1 MNFRLLA
8 IIAVFAMCGSLFS
21 ESILVNGFTV
31 SRNSTYVEVPRL
43 NLITEVAEMTYLS
56 NVTMTITNTMDYG
69 ALNVTILD
77 GIYFPDDGT
86 DLAFTPAPAQTLPYL
101 EWKTQKLLPGENFTI
116 TTHYKTKITED
127 MLAGFPAPMI
137 TYVEDNSGY
146 VPSEV
151 TINAPSKVA
160 PGKEIRIQAL
170 DEKGRPVAGM
180 TLLIGGPDGY
190 LSEIVTG
197 SDGYATTVIGKKG
210 KYTIA
215 SKTAMV
221 TGTTLIESADLE
233 PPVTASSDAPGNGA
247 GGFRLED
254 VLSIVGG
261 IVLVS
266 VLLGVIFFMAKKNSG
281 APAQGEAKEEKKEEE
296 TPQEIVIDEGKM
308 FAANRVQASA
318 FAGSESTTVVEESG
332 QEDVSEEATKRMIED
347 RLRKK
352 ENEVQETADAA
363 ALEGSGD
370 DDGED
375 GGEPASEDGG
385 GEKDEEGEAPASD
398 EQGAEEQEEEQEEE
412 KEQPK
417 PVSKK
422 SPSKKIQ
429 KPAKKQPA
437 VKPSVSAKP
446 SASARKEA
454 LTRAVKRLEELK
466 AKRKR

>member
-21 ESILVNGFTV
+21 ESMLVNGFTV
-31 SRNSTYVEVPRL
+31 SRNSTYIGVPRL

-56 NVTMTITNTMDYG
+56 NVTMTITNSMDYG
-69 ALNVTILD
+69 ALNVSILD

-86 DLAFTPAPAQTLPYL
+86 DVAFTPAPAQTLPYL
-101 EWKTQKLLPGENFTI
+101 EWKTRSLKPGENFTI
-116 TTHYKTKITED
+116 TTHYKTKITEN
-127 MLAGFPAPMI
+127 MLASFPAPMI
-137 TYVEDNSGY
+137 KYVEDDSGY
-146 VPSEV
+146 VPSRV

-160 PGKEIRIQAL
+160 PGKEIKIQAL

-197 SDGYATTVIGKKG
+197 PDGYATTVIGKKG

-221 TGTTLIESADLE
+221 TGNTLIESADLE
-233 PPVTASSDAPGNGA
+233 PPVTASSTAPGNGA

-254 VLSIVGG
+254 ILSIIGG

-266 VLLGVIFFMAKKNSG
+266 VLLSVIFFMAKKGGS
-281 APAQGEAKEEKKEEE
+281 APAQDEAKEEKKHEEA
-296 TPQEIVIDEGKM
+296 PQEIVIDEGKM
-308 FAANRVQASA
+308 FAANRTQASA

-332 QEDVSEEATKRMIED
+332 QEAVSEEATKRMIED

-352 ENEVQETADAA
+352 ENEVEEAA
-363 ALEGSGD
+363 AAAAQESSD
-370 DDGED
+370 DDDE
-375 GGEPASEDGG
+375 GGAEPASEEA
-385 GEKDEEGEAPASD
+385 GEGKGEEPEDEPAGE

-412 KEQPK
+412 AEEPK

-422 SPSKKIQ
+422 SPAKKIQ

-437 VKPSVSAKP
+437 AKLLSAKP
-446 SASARKEA
+446 SATARKEA
-454 LTRAVKRLEELK
+454 LKRAVKRLEELK